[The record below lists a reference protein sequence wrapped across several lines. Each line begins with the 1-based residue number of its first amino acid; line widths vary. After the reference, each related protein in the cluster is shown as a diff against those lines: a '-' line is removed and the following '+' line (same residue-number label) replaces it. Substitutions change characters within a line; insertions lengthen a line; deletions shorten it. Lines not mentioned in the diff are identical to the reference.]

1 MAKSYHIVLVDRD
14 HMALTIVNLK
24 INVRL
29 KLHKQTGFMQKNVI
43 MYMLIP
49 NKNSIYCG
57 FID

>member
-29 KLHKQTGFMQKNVI
+29 KLHK
-43 MYMLIP
+43 
-49 NKNSIYCG
+49 
-57 FID
+57 